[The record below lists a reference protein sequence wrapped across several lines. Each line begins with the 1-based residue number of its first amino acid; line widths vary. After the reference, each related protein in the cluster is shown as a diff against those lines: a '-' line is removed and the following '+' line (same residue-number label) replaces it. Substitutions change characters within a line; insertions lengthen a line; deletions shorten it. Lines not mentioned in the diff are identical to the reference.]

1 MVAVVSNH
9 HKRKPPLS
17 RLLFVR
23 FFALWCVAILAPAF
37 AGEQRLEP
45 LLKAVESRYN
55 RAQSLRL
62 NFTETYTAPK
72 RSSQT
77 ETGVL
82 FLRKPGRMRWDYI
95 TPPGKLFLSDGKSV
109 YLYTPDSN
117 RVEKSK
123 LKETEDMR
131 APLAFLLGKLNFFK
145 EFRKFELRQEGA
157 ETWIVAEP
165 TSENLPYSR
174 VEFLVTSAAQIRRL
188 KVIGDDHSVLDFT
201 FEQETVN
208 PRLESGLFA
217 FRMPAGAEMVEAA
230 P

>member
-1 MVAVVSNH
+1 M
-9 HKRKPPLS
+9 
-17 RLLFVR
+17 FVPA
-23 FFALWCVAILAPAF
+23 FAAPAF

-45 LLKAVESRYN
+45 LLKAVEARYN
-55 RAQSLRL
+55 HAQSLRL

-77 ETGVL
+77 ESGVL
-82 FLRKPGRMRWDYI
+82 FLRKPGRMRWDYN
-95 TPPGKLFLSDGKSV
+95 TPAGKLFLCDGKDV
-109 YLYTPDSN
+109 YLYTPESN

-123 LKETEDMR
+123 FKETEDMR

-145 EFRKFELRQEGA
+145 EFRKFEIRKDGDEV
-157 ETWIVAEP
+157 WIVAEP

-174 VEFLVTSAAQIRRL
+174 VEFLVTPSAQIRRL

-201 FEQETVN
+201 FDGETVN

-217 FRMPAGAEMVEAA
+217 FRMPAGAEMVEAE